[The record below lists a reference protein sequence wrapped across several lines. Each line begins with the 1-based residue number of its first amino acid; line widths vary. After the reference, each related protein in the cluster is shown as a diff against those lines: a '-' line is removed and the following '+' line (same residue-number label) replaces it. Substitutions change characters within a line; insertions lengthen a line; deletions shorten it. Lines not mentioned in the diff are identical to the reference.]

1 MFLNIEAH
9 CVLFILCI
17 AQLSN
22 TVDMPQKFACLMI
35 PNFYRT
41 LASMVTSSKTLRCTD
56 LVHSKVTGYTPNS
69 MQSLIPRE
77 FATGECNRTS
87 RIHCNSTKK
96 LYRKEQGKNPKQ
108 LTSNRFRKLKGTPVV
123 PKLKQMEKLRVN
135 PILIPFRQITL
146 NHDSSVRQGNLD

>member
-1 MFLNIEAH
+1 
-9 CVLFILCI
+9 
-17 AQLSN
+17 
-22 TVDMPQKFACLMI
+22 MI

-96 LYRKEQGKNPKQ
+96 LYRKEQGKKSETIDFKSFQ
-108 LTSNRFRKLKGTPVV
+108 EIKGYTRCTQA
-123 PKLKQMEKLRVN
+123 KTNGEATGKSHID
-135 PILIPFRQITL
+135 PISP
-146 NHDSSVRQGNLD
+146 DNLES